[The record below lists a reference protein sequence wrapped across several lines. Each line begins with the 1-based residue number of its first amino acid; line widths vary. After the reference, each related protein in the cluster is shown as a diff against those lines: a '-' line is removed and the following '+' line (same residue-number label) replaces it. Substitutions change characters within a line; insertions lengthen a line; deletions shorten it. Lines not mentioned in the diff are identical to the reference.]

1 MLTKLES
8 QLLQYTVILLFI
20 SLAAAFVGF
29 RVGGY
34 SVVPDPLFLSRYY
47 RTATA
52 SDITKRITLGMIL
65 AIGKNAKINQKRQII
80 ISVSQIS
87 FIIAMI
93 TAVIFL
99 VDQVGR
105 FVG

>member
-1 MLTKLES
+1 
-8 QLLQYTVILLFI
+8 
-20 SLAAAFVGF
+20 
-29 RVGGY
+29 
-34 SVVPDPLFLSRYY
+34 
-47 RTATA
+47 
-52 SDITKRITLGMIL
+52 MIL